1 MDPSEIDSSIEDL
14 EYRVERLRSLYSQF
28 FMGVEKSA
36 PNVVRKDVDRRI
48 WQLRKVQLRNTAKK
62 FKLQMVIQRYNT
74 LQQFWSRTMREI
86 EAGRYRPHLLK
97 AERRMGVE
105 AEVSLKVGHLSE
117 RAPEAR
123 KKEKRLKSDDV
134 QRQLERDLEAALD
147 DPFDAPREVSDAPY
161 APSAGSSSV
170 PSSGSSGS
178 EHEAVTLR
186 GMTAAKGDVK
196 VGESWKE
203 LADLAESVAAQAASR
218 GRSATPKPSEVA
230 ASGTRVATAAGGS
243 FRAGQSNPFSDPA
256 PKPAA
261 SLSKERLGEL
271 HADLNRARRG
281 LKASKDVSLGAL
293 ERQLGKQV
301 AKLKAKHP
309 GRNVDFSVVVRD
321 GKAVLRPKLR

>member
-28 FMGVEKSA
+28 FMGIEKSA

-48 WQLRKVQLRNTAKK
+48 WQLRKIQLRNTAKK
-62 FKLQMVIQRYNT
+62 FKLQMIIQRYNT

-86 EAGRYRPHLLK
+86 EAGRYRPHLQK

-117 RAPEAR
+117 RAPEA
-123 KKEKRLKSDDV
+123 KKEERCLRSDDV

-147 DPFDAPREVSDAPY
+147 DPFDAPREISGAPY
-161 APSAGSSSV
+161 A
-170 PSSGSSGS
+170 PSSGSSGT

-196 VGESWKE
+196 VGESSKD
-203 LADLAESVAAQAASR
+203 LVDLAESVAAQAASR
-218 GRSATPKPSEVA
+218 NRSATPKPSEVA
-230 ASGTRVATAAGGS
+230 ASGTRVATASGGS

-256 PKPAA
+256 AKSAEA
-261 SLSKERLGEL
+261 LSKARLGEL
-271 HADLNRARRG
+271 HAELNQARRG
-281 LKASKDVSLGAL
+281 LHVGKDVSLGAL
-293 ERQLGKQV
+293 EKQLAKQV

-309 GRNVDFSVVVRD
+309 GRKVDFSVVVRD